1 MTKIIIY
8 GCGGKMGQVL
18 EEIINEDRD
27 CVVAAGV
34 DINGQNRDYP
44 TFTDIKD
51 CTVDA
56 DVIIDFSTAAAIPAL
71 LDYVESRHIPVV
83 LCTTGLSGETLN
95 RIKAVSENTAVLKS
109 ANMSIGVNLLL
120 DLVKKAAETL
130 YDSNFDMEIV
140 EKHHN
145 QKLDAPSGT
154 AVAIAD
160 SINEALDSKMHYV
173 YDRSSV
179 REKRTHDQIGISSLR
194 GGTIVGEHDV
204 VFAGKDE
211 VVTLSHMAL
220 SRDIFAVG
228 AVKAAKFLKDK
239 KSGMYTMKEVIADK

>member
-8 GCGGKMGQVL
+8 GAGGRMGKVV
-18 EEIINEDRD
+18 ENVIKEDGN
-27 CVVAAGV
+27 CVVVAGI
-34 DINGQNRDYP
+34 DACPITRDYP

-51 CTVDA
+51 CNVEA
-56 DVIIDFSTAAAIPAL
+56 DVIVDFSIAPAIPAL
-71 LDYVESRHIPVV
+71 LDYAEEKKLPVV
-83 LCTTGLSGETLN
+83 LCTTGLSDEMLAKV
-95 RIKAVSENTAVLKS
+95 KAVAEKTAIVKS
-109 ANMSIGVNLLL
+109 ANMSVGVNLLF
-120 DLVKKAAETL
+120 DLVKRAAEAL
-130 YDSNFDMEIV
+130 YDSNFDIEII

-154 AVAIAD
+154 AMTIAD
-160 SINEALDSKMHYV
+160 EINGALDNKMEYI

-179 REKRTHDQIGISSLR
+179 RKKRERNEIGISALR

-211 VVTLSHMAL
+211 IVTISHMAL

-228 AVKAAKFLKDK
+228 AVKAAKFLKGK
-239 KSGMYTMKEVIADK
+239 ESGLYNMKDVIAE